1 MNLQYSINGFDYC
14 TYLDIE
20 EDNQKIFHY
29 CFKDGKE
36 IKMPYEFYNH
46 SPYSYI
52 TPDEFVAY
60 TQHLIVF
67 LQSKVDG
74 FAN

>member
-1 MNLQYSINGFDYC
+1 MNYTDLQYEINGFQYR

-29 CFKDGKE
+29 CYKDGKE
-36 IKMPYEFYNH
+36 IKMPREFQNH

-52 TPDEFVAY
+52 TPDEFRNFMLEAFV
-60 TQHLIVF
+60 
-67 LQSKVDG
+67 QS
-74 FAN
+74 